1 MVTLTEALDRID
13 SAEIYYKNMSHTFK
27 DYPQNKYYIRSRIK
41 GLAEQFEDNKELVL
55 RVRELYLKLLYDH
68 SK

>member
-1 MVTLTEALDRID
+1 MVTLTEAYDRID

-41 GLAEQFEDNKELVL
+41 GLGEQFENNIEIVT
-55 RVRELYLKLLYDH
+55 RVNALYLKLLERTE
-68 SK
+68 